1 MRSSSNLGAASYF
14 LIPIGA
20 TIGCA
25 VPRHATHCVEH
36 LLVSVAE
43 PGKQAYPSGIELTPM
58 RRLLLLA
65 LATVTIVGTLT
76 ATACEKHMN
85 GHQNGSDT
93 DVEGSKR

>member
-1 MRSSSNLGAASYF
+1 MAEAA
-14 LIPIGA
+14 
-20 TIGCA
+20 
-25 VPRHATHCVEH
+25 
-36 LLVSVAE
+36 
-43 PGKQAYPSGIELTPM
+43 KQAYPSGIELIAM

-65 LATVTIVGTLT
+65 LATLTIAGTVT

>member
-1 MRSSSNLGAASYF
+1 MGSRWGSAPHRAA
-14 LIPIGA
+14 
-20 TIGCA
+20 
-25 VPRHATHCVEH
+25 R
-36 LLVSVAE
+36 LLDDDRLAAVAE
-43 PGKQAYPSGIELTPM
+43 PEEQTYPADIELPPM

-65 LATVTIVGTLT
+65 LATVTIAGTLT